1 MPHLKAGQFIKI
13 SQAILEITQQHIEE
27 AHERIKPFIHK
38 TPVLTSKTLNSISGV
53 EVFFKCENFQKI
65 GAFKIRG
72 GMNAVLSLTQVKR
85 KKGIAT
91 HSSGNHAQAIAYA
104 AREVETKAYIVMP
117 NNSPH
122 VKVDAVKGYGAEIFF
137 CEPNQ
142 QAREKKL
149 QEVVEKTGAAFI
161 HPYNDDHVI
170 AGQATAA
177 KELIGEIPSL
187 DYIMTPVGGGGLL
200 SGTLLSAHYFSP
212 STLVYAGEPEGAAD
226 AILSLKNGQIEKAPF
241 VNTIADGLL
250 TTLGDK
256 TFSIIREYVKD
267 IFTVSDEEI
276 IAAMRLVYERM
287 KIVVEPSGVVPLAA
301 LLKNKNLFTG
311 KKVGIIFS
319 GGNVELKKLGEWF

>member
-1 MPHLKAGQFIKI
+1 M
-13 SQAILEITQQHIEE
+13 EITQQHIEE

-38 TPVLTSKTLNSISGV
+38 TPVLTSKTLNTISGV
-53 EVFFKCENFQKI
+53 ELFFKCENFQKI

-72 GMNAVLSLTQVKR
+72 GMNAILSLVPEKR

-91 HSSGNHAQAIAYA
+91 HSSGNHAQAIAFA

-117 NNSPH
+117 NNSPN

-149 QEVVEKTGAAFI
+149 QEVVEKTGAEFI
-161 HPYNDDHVI
+161 HPYNDHRVI
-170 AGQATAA
+170 TGQATAA

-187 DYIMTPVGGGGLL
+187 DFIITPVGGGGLL

-212 STLVYAGEPEGAAD
+212 ATRVYAGEPEGAAD
-226 AILSLKNGQIEKAPF
+226 AILSLKNGRIEKAPV

-267 IFTVSDEEI
+267 ILTVSDEEI

-311 KKVGIIFS
+311 KKVGVIFS